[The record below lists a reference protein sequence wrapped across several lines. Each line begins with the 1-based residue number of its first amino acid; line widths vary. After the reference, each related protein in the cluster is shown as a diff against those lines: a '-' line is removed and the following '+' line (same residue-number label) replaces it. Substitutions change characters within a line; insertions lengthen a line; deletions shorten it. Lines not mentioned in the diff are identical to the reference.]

1 MTEFRLHA
9 ACKQSLDTA
18 LPDNAVYF
26 HTPNA
31 PRNKVTG
38 ARLKA
43 MGMKAGVP
51 DLCIIYR
58 GDVLFVEL
66 KAPKGRL
73 SPAQKDMQMQLA
85 RAGVRVMTECRSV
98 EALEAYLEQFMPLKA
113 RLAA

>member
-1 MTEFRLHA
+1 MTEFRLHV
-9 ACKQSLDTA
+9 ACKQFLDTA
-18 LPDNAVYF
+18 LPDSAIYF

-66 KAPKGRL
+66 KTAKGRL
-73 SPAQKDMQMQLA
+73 SPVQKAMQMQLA
-85 RAGVRVMTECRSV
+85 SAGAHVMTECRSV

>member
-9 ACKQSLDTA
+9 ACKQYLDTA

-66 KAPKGRL
+66 KTARGRL
-73 SPAQKDMQMQLA
+73 SSVQKAMQMQLA
-85 RAGVRVMTECRSV
+85 SAGAHVMTECRSV
-98 EALEAYLEQFMPLKA
+98 AALEAYLAQFMPLKA